1 MPGESRRKRKARCSL
16 YRSIVGLELYG
27 SPINL
32 LVSKLASGH
41 RCGRNSMEDDRVQV
55 TCGILF
61 CLSSW
66 RCLGTANSPAQ
77 RGEGRVRSLSF
88 PLGIRR
94 LHARQ
99 EGESGVWDKCC
110 GPKVSSWGA
119 WTPERIGGSMV
130 HVSPQGICTLARKG
144 KEEL

>member
-1 MPGESRRKRKARCSL
+1 
-16 YRSIVGLELYG
+16 
-27 SPINL
+27 
-32 LVSKLASGH
+32 
-41 RCGRNSMEDDRVQV
+41 MEDDRVQV

-99 EGESGVWDKCC
+99 EGESGV
-110 GPKVSSWGA
+110 
-119 WTPERIGGSMV
+119 
-130 HVSPQGICTLARKG
+130 
-144 KEEL
+144 